1 MGFDG
6 FPKQTLTF
14 LRGIGRNNN
23 RVWFEAHRGDY
34 ERYWLEP
41 ARGFVEAAAPLL
53 TKVAPLEAEARVN
66 GSIFRINRD
75 VRFTQDKRPYKDHL
89 DLWFWEG
96 DRSTA
101 SSGCFLRMTP
111 TRFALGVGAHGFD
124 RDRLR
129 AYRDAVV
136 DARSGRKLMRAV
148 RAVEKAGFEVAGE
161 QYTTA
166 PRGYAA
172 ATPDQERMLRHGA
185 LWAGSERPNPPEL
198 HTAAIVAYCVDEWKK
213 LKPLH
218 RWLVDTL
225 G

>member
-6 FPKQTLTF
+6 FPRQTLTF

-23 RVWFEAHRGDY
+23 KGWFEAHRGDY

-41 ARGFVEAAAPLL
+41 ARGFVDAAAPLL
-53 TKVAPLEAEARVN
+53 AKVAPLEADPRVN

-75 VRFTQDKRPYKDHL
+75 VRFTKDKRPYKDHL

-96 DRSTA
+96 DRSSA
-101 SSGCFLRMTP
+101 VSGLFLRITSSRL
-111 TRFALGVGAHGFD
+111 TLGAGSHGFD
-124 RDRLR
+124 RDRLA

-136 DARSGRKLMRAV
+136 GPASGPRLVRAV
-148 RAVEKAGFEVAGE
+148 RGVEKAGFQVFGE
-161 QYTTA
+161 QYKKV

-172 ATPDQERMLRHGA
+172 KSADQERPLRHGA
-185 LWAGSERPNPPEL
+185 LWAGSERPHPPEL
-198 HTAAIVAYCVDEWKK
+198 HTGAIVAYCVSEWKK